1 MNTLS
6 TVIYSP
12 LSQYAANDGFV
23 DTNISDFRPT
33 KTKLTDNCVQD
44 DSSLDSAASDNVANE
59 IDITGSYLHDLFVDS
74 GLSIPQIAEELG
86 CSRQAI
92 YDIFDKEHSKSKLIP
107 KLLVLLTN
115 NQVKT
120 NSLTDKI
127 RRTRLKKKLTSKET
141 ARLIGC
147 SESEYWAMEGGR
159 SRIENV
165 YAVKMSKILGFE
177 IQPDI
182 VILTDQNRIDIRM
195 SRIGKG
201 LTQKE
206 LGEKIG
212 LFQTAIS
219 AIETGVYDGMLYDTA
234 VKLEQILGIKLLT

>member
-6 TVIYSP
+6 TVIYNP
-12 LSQYAANDGFV
+12 LSQCAANDGFV

-74 GLSIPQIAEELG
+74 GLSVPQIAEELG

-115 NQVKT
+115 NQVKI
-120 NSLTDKI
+120 NGLTDKM

-147 SESEYWAMEGGR
+147 SEAEYKNMEDGT
-159 SRIENV
+159 SRIENL
-165 YAVKMSKILGFE
+165 YAVKMSEILGFE

-182 VILTDQNRIDIRM
+182 VILTEKNRNDILM
-195 SRIGKG
+195 SRKENG

-206 LGEKIG
+206 LGEKVG
-212 LFQTAIS
+212 YFQTAIS
-219 AIETGVYDGMLYDTA
+219 AIETGVQSIMQYDTA
-234 VKLEQILGIKLLT
+234 VKLEQILGIKLL